1 MMELTATRLQAL
13 VKARA
18 KFIASTDCGIPN
30 NPHNALPFA
39 LYALQKLSG
48 PLRREA
54 YLDLLRI
61 TAELDA
67 LTGGLYREALAE
79 AEGQLEEEDR

>member
-1 MMELTATRLQAL
+1 MSFQA
-13 VKARA
+13 A
-18 KFIASTDCGIPN
+18 KLWIERRQKCA
-30 NPHNALPFA
+30 
-39 LYALQKLSG
+39 ALQKLSG

>member
-1 MMELTATRLQAL
+1 LQRLSA
-13 VKARA
+13 
-18 KFIASTDCGIPN
+18 
-30 NPHNALPFA
+30 
-39 LYALQKLSG
+39 

-79 AEGQLEEEDR
+79 TEAHLEEEDR